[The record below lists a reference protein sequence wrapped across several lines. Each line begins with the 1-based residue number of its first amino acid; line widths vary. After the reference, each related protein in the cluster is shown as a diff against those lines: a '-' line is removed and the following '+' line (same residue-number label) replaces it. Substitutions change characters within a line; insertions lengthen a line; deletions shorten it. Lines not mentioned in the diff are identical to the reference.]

1 LRAVHIK
8 SQKVLVRGALFRWVP
23 MSLQKIYEKS
33 ENKAVFVI
41 VAVFV
46 VVHFVLVLM
55 LENS

>member
-1 LRAVHIK
+1 
-8 SQKVLVRGALFRWVP
+8 